1 MATRLIFTWNLDLE
15 SFNEIME
22 QPNLLDL
29 RAEFEMRG
37 NSLSRSL
44 LIWKKEGMVNNWS
57 LSDVGNEKFYHIVT
71 RSDTETE
78 IEVSEEDWDSVALRI
93 PPRYYN
99 TYGTYEGLIDWL
111 KYVGLDI
118 VDLDQLK
125 RTDLSERKLDFEIV
139 YDDLSAAYELLRGI
153 LMSSRDALLGL
164 SNDDVEKIRTS
175 LDQFW
180 ETIDTITSVSL
191 STSKDRYKEILQQI
205 FRFCNRH
212 YIGLIVCLCSSIFR
226 YLIGTFCL
234 KCEKIRTN

>member
-1 MATRLIFTWNLDLE
+1 MK
-15 SFNEIME
+15 
-22 QPNLLDL
+22 
-29 RAEFEMRG
+29 G
-37 NSLSRSL
+37 L
-44 LIWKKEGMVNNWS
+44 LIG
-57 LSDVGNEKFYHIVT
+57 
-71 RSDTETE
+71 
-78 IEVSEEDWDSVALRI
+78 
-93 PPRYYN
+93 
-99 TYGTYEGLIDWL
+99 L

-191 STSKDRYKEILQQI
+191 STSKDRYKEIFAANFFAFVMKLSSSWDRWQFIWRQRKPDNLIHRRLNDSKPRLGILPMKFWKVLRKRTVYCTNQQD
-205 FRFCNRH
+205 
-212 YIGLIVCLCSSIFR
+212 
-226 YLIGTFCL
+226 
-234 KCEKIRTN
+234 RT